1 MTESI
6 TVDRRTLGVNKTGDV
21 SLIACAY
28 TRIKINA
35 PGPRDLEDAV
45 RLLGRHEVVQVECAR
60 VPRHRLEPV
69 AEMRELGGLAGGL
82 VAARGAGSVKGP
94 RDFAQPADQP
104 LLLGEDA
111 RGEDRRGDDDEE
123 ERACDEAGHREPRYA
138 AIVTRHD
145 LVGRHSQWRGIR
157 GFRGGDENTNF

>member
-1 MTESI
+1 
-6 TVDRRTLGVNKTGDV
+6 
-21 SLIACAY
+21 
-28 TRIKINA
+28 
-35 PGPRDLEDAV
+35 
-45 RLLGRHEVVQVECAR
+45 
-60 VPRHRLEPV
+60 
-69 AEMRELGGLAGGL
+69 
-82 VAARGAGSVKGP
+82 VKGP

-111 RGEDRRGDDDEE
+111 RGEDRRADDDEE

-157 GFRGGDENTNF
+157 GFRGGDENTSLNFFSAFRV

>member
-1 MTESI
+1 
-6 TVDRRTLGVNKTGDV
+6 
-21 SLIACAY
+21 
-28 TRIKINA
+28 
-35 PGPRDLEDAV
+35 
-45 RLLGRHEVVQVECAR
+45 
-60 VPRHRLEPV
+60 
-69 AEMRELGGLAGGL
+69 
-82 VAARGAGSVKGP
+82 VKGP

-111 RGEDRRGDDDEE
+111 RGEDRRGDDDEEE

-157 GFRGGDENTNF
+157 GFRGGDENVESELIFVFRRLRA